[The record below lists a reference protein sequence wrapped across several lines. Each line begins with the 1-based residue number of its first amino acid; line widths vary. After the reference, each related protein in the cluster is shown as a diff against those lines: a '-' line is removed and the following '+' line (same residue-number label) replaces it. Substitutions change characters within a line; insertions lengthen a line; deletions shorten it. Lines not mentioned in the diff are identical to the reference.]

1 MKKLVLLFLAVVMLF
16 SLCSCESSDYK
27 MAMMLL
33 KCGEYQSAEK
43 MFLDL
48 GEFEDAPEKVWQSNM
63 FGKSL
68 YDLVSD
74 GMRSKLEHMPDES
87 REKLGETLERIINEG
102 AGGLLCILL

>member
-1 MKKLVLLFLAVVMLF
+1 MIKTGIRADICPVVGTQEQ
-16 SLCSCESSDYK
+16 SEEVVKHLCS
-27 MAMMLL
+27 
-33 KCGEYQSAEK
+33 EY
-43 MFLDL
+43 
-48 GEFEDAPEKVWQSNM
+48 EDAPERVWEYNM

-74 GMRSKLEHMPDES
+74 GMYAKLEHMPDES